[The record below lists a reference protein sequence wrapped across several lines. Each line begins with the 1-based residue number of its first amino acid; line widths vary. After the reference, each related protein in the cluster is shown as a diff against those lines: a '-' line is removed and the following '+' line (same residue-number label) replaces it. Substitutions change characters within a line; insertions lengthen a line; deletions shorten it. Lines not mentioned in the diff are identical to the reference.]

1 MVDAGS
7 SSRRAWQGKAHFKI
21 GTLIFQNFIT
31 RKPRNIYHKLFFAIS
46 RLKSKIFLKMLLS
59 MVIHPDGRGR
69 ATPVFGFFC
78 GMNVEYFYIIP
89 FLSSRQ

>member
-31 RKPRNIYHKLFFAIS
+31 RKLFAIS

-69 ATPVFGFFC
+69 ATPVFGIFC